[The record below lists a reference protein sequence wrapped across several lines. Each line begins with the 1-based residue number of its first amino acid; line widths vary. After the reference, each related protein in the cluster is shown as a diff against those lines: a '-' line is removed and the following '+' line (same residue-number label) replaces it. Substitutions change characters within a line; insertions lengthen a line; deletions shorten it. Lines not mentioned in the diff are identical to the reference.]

1 MQSSAINNGY
11 VPFDTQ
17 TALLPNKSDA
27 GQNRAVIKESEASV
41 ETGLTHPSDGIVNLP
56 PGRDQFANTHV
67 RVCRRE
73 EKSINALALSL
84 FGLDS
89 LRSVVDRNFHL
100 ITVEQGVLS
109 HPHAATARLHSI
121 PGCRLQVHSA

>member
-27 GQNRAVIKESEASV
+27 GQNRTVIKESEASV
-41 ETGLTHPSDGIVNLP
+41 ETGLTHPSDGKLHRRP
-56 PGRDQFANTHV
+56 ERDQFANTHV

-73 EKSINALALSL
+73 EKSINTLALS
-84 FGLDS
+84 LDS